1 MRKIAVGA
9 ALAVGLFV
17 LPASAVTSPSADYI
31 TRPSTQPDE
40 AFTLG
45 EWVKSADGF
54 LDNFDDLINGGISGL
69 GGGLGGLV
77 ALILG
82 ETSPVGNFLSD
93 LSAVAQLAF
102 RLTSYPQQFAAWYD
116 QTLEVVAGE
125 LDPCTRTPGG
135 ATPPFIF
142 EPGWCIGVGDYGGG
156 GGGDSSG
163 DGGGG
168 GGGND
173 HGGGNHH
180 GGGNNPSRQPTS
192 IGQILNDS
200 KGAMGLPDPLKM
212 RSLVADSIDD
222 PQDSGDLF
230 NTNTEIARYYT
241 LNVADRGLGRMVAY
255 QTLSDEGQERLLDNL
270 KSVQNTVGKSLQSAV
285 EGQSLNVT
293 QDVMKKML
301 EMQAQQTMITGAIAS
316 GTNLDQIHQSVQHLQ
331 LSNISRGLDRQN
343 VMHSNGRTSASV
355 RLLGTYSRMGL
366 F

>member
-1 MRKIAVGA
+1 MSKTVIACALSLVMLVPPARA
-9 ALAVGLFV
+9 ATTTPG
-17 LPASAVTSPSADYI
+17 SAVDHI

-40 AFTLG
+40 ALTLG
-45 EWVKSADGF
+45 EWVKSADSF
-54 LDNFDDLINGGISGL
+54 LDGFDDLVNGGISGL
-69 GGGLGGLV
+69 GGDLGGLV

-82 ETSPVGNFLSD
+82 ETSPVGNFLKD
-93 LSAVAQLAF
+93 LSGVAQLAF
-102 RLTSYPQQFAAWYD
+102 RLTSYPQQFAAWYN
-116 QTLEVVAGE
+116 QTLEVVSGE

-135 ATPPFIF
+135 STPPFIF
-142 EPGWCIGVGDYGGG
+142 EPGWCIGVGDYGASD
-156 GGGDSSG
+156 GDPSG
-163 DGGGG
+163 D
-168 GGGND
+168 NP
-173 HGGGNHH
+173 
-180 GGGNNPSRQPTS
+180 GGGNNPSSQPTS

-212 RSLVADSIDD
+212 RSLVAGSIDD

-230 NTNTEIARYYT
+230 NTNTEIARHYT
-241 LNVADRGLGRMVAY
+241 LNVADRGAARMVAY
-255 QTLSDEGQERLLDNL
+255 QTLSDEGQKRLLDNL

-316 GTNLDQIHQSVQHLQ
+316 STNLDQIHQSVQHLQ
-331 LSNISRGLDRQN
+331 LSNISRELDRQN